1 MIEQLKTQ
9 NQEARKQEMDG
20 ERQIHLMQ
28 TEVRELQEH
37 KDRLEKEGQLIKET
51 ATVKEREIRA
61 A

>member
-37 KDRLEKEGQLIKET
+37 QDRLEKEGQLIKET

>member
-28 TEVRELQEH
+28 TEVRELSEH
-37 KDRLEKEGQLIKET
+37 QDRLEKEGQLIKET